1 MADLTD
7 FGTSTIDELK
17 NKIELY
23 KYNPVLM
30 QRVILD
36 TLSEVTDGRIN
47 IVDPSNPFVFLL
59 EASTVNTS
67 LFIQENHLNLR
78 RQYPS
83 LAQTEEDIY
92 LHMSDKDYIDR
103 FASPGRCIFTVAIL
117 INDLENAPLDEHNN
131 SKLTIPKDT
140 IVTVDN
146 LSFTFSYAVDMIRT
160 DNGMIRIQYDVV
172 EQNPLH
178 TLNAG
183 MLDYN
188 VRKNT
193 DGSTWIFFNVEL
205 LQIDIKSTQFPIEHG
220 NIFNKVIPYVDQY
233 NYTRV
238 YYKGN
243 DTLNKWKEIKTTHT
257 GLVYDIQDPTVVL
270 QVYKEELKVMLP
282 AIYTNTGILSG
293 ELRIDIYTTKGDLTV
308 DFSTYKISSFNNVL
322 RSFNDEDINVHV
334 STLSDSSYT
343 IFTDKITTGGKSN
356 LSLPD
361 LRKRVINNSVG
372 VRNLPVSN
380 IQLES
385 YVSNEGFSVVK
396 NIDHITNRVFL
407 ATRKLPDPGDNK
419 IIVSANIG
427 LSSIIIDPV
436 SLAGSDY
443 VTVTNKM
450 YTIKSNTL
458 FKLDNGIL
466 KLLSKSE
473 VDAIYALPVSD
484 YVMLINS
491 DRYYYNPYYYVY
503 DETNEEEFTLR
514 SYHLDQPKVNYLNF
528 IDQNNSLQLAV
539 NSDSVTIKKV
549 NDNYVLIIV
558 TKSGGFYKQMH
569 DSSVGLQLA
578 YYPVGEHTLAYITG
592 TIVGRTDT
600 NERIYEITIETKLRI
615 DIDDILTINNASMFT
630 SDSLPTPVELTQDYF
645 LIYST
650 NSVTTNFIPGD
661 IDNKVPP
668 FLLGVDFRGVTEEKV
683 SLSLGYPMKNLWSK
697 VRPVISDQV
706 YKRYTT
712 DIPLLYSS
720 KIYSTDPITGS
731 IFTVDSSNNLIY
743 NVIHEVGDPVL
754 DDDDNPIYKHKVG
767 DIVLDIDG
775 NPVLENSLSLYSEMD
790 FLLVDAKY
798 LLADNDIYRA
808 YMNSIANTIHTWCSV
823 NIQNIQELLLEQTR
837 IYYSPSTTFSH
848 IETRVNRERIIRI
861 PSELSLTIKIYLK
874 GNVKVTAELRE
885 NTRRDIVRYVNTYL
899 DNVVLNVDDIIEHIR
914 TNYSNMVESVQ
925 IIGFNEDK
933 QMYNMR
939 ILEENKKFTLKRKL
953 VLESDNN
960 IYVSEDVNIEFQR
973 LPLEL
978 IG

>member
-1 MADLTD
+1 VTD
-7 FGTSTIDELK
+7 ITEFGTSTIDELK
-17 NKIELY
+17 NKLELY

-36 TLSEVTDGRIN
+36 TLSEVTDGSIN

-83 LAQTEEDIY
+83 LSQTEEDIY
-92 LHMSDKDYIDR
+92 LHMSDIDYVDR
-103 FASPGRCIFTVAIL
+103 FASPGRCIFIVAL
-117 INDLENAPLDEHNN
+117 LLNDLENAPLDETNN
-131 SKLTIPKDT
+131 RKLTIPKDT
-140 IVTVDN
+140 VVTVDN
-146 LSFTFSYAVDMIRT
+146 INFTFSYAVDMLRT
-160 DNGMIRIQYDVV
+160 DNGMIRIQYDVK

-183 MLDYN
+183 MLDYS

-193 DGSTWIFFNVEL
+193 DGTTWIFFDIEL
-205 LQIDIKSTQFPIEHG
+205 LQVDIKSTQFPIEHG
-220 NIFNKVIPYVDQY
+220 NIFNKTIPYTDQY
-233 NYTRV
+233 TYTRV

-257 GLVYDIQDPTVVL
+257 GLVYDIHDPTVVL
-270 QVYKEELKVMLP
+270 QVHKEDLKVMLP
-282 AIYTNTGILSG
+282 SVYTNTDILSG

-308 DFSTYKISSFNNVL
+308 DFGTYKISSFSNVL
-322 RSFNDEDINVHV
+322 RSFNDEDINTHV
-334 STLSDSSYT
+334 STLSDSSYI

-356 LSLPD
+356 LPLEE
-361 LRKRVINNSVG
+361 LRKRVIHNSVG

-380 IQLES
+380 LQLEA
-385 YVSNEGFSVVK
+385 YVSNEGFDVVK

-407 ATRKLPDPGDNK
+407 ATRKLPDPGDSK

-436 SLAGSDY
+436 TLSNSDY
-443 VTVTNKM
+443 VTSTNKM
-450 YTIKSNTL
+450 YTIKSKTL

-466 KLLSKSE
+466 KLLSSSD
-473 VDAIYALPVSD
+473 VASIRNLPLVE
-484 YVMLINS
+484 YVTHINNN
-491 DRYYYNPYYYVY
+491 RYYYNPFYYVY
-503 DETNEEEFTLR
+503 DETDKEEFTLR

-539 NSDSVTIKKV
+539 NSDSVTVSKV
-549 NDNYVLIIV
+549 NDNYVIRVI

-569 DSSVGLQLA
+569 DSTVALQLA

-592 TIVGRTDT
+592 NLVGRTDT
-600 NERIYEITIETKLRI
+600 NERIYEIIIETSLRI
-615 DIDDILTINNASMFT
+615 DIDDILTINNANMFT
-630 SDSLPTPVELTQDYF
+630 SDTLPTPVELTQEYY

-650 NSVTTNFIPGD
+650 NSITTSFIPGD
-661 IDNKVPP
+661 IDSKVPS
-668 FLLGVDFRGVTEEKV
+668 FLLGSYFRGVTEEKI

-697 VRPVISDQV
+697 IRPVISNQV
-706 YKRYTT
+706 YKRYTA

-720 KIYSTDPITGS
+720 KVYETDPVTGS
-731 IFTVDSSNNLIY
+731 IFTVDGSNNLIY
-743 NVIHEVGDPVL
+743 NVIHDIGDPVL
-754 DDDDNPIYKHKVG
+754 DENNDPVYKHKAG
-767 DIVLDIDG
+767 DVILDIDG
-775 NPVLENSLSLYSEMD
+775 NPVLENSVSLHSEMD

-808 YMNSIANTIHTWCSV
+808 YMNNIATTIHTWCSV
-823 NIQNIQELLLEQTR
+823 NIQSIQNLLLEQTR

-848 IETRVNRERIIRI
+848 IETRVNRERIIRVA
-861 PSELSLTIKIYLK
+861 SELSLNIKLYLQ
-874 GNVKVTAELRE
+874 GDVKVTAELRE
-885 NTRRDIVRYVNTYL
+885 NTRKEIVKYINNYL
-899 DNVVLNVDDIIEHIR
+899 DNDILNIDDIISHIR
-914 TNYSNMVESVQ
+914 TNYSSMVESVQ
-925 IIGFNEDK
+925 IVGFNEDK
-933 QMYNMR
+933 QLYNMR
-939 ILEENKKFTLKRKL
+939 ILDKNKKFTLKRKL

-973 LPLEL
+973 LPLEN
-978 IG
+978 IN